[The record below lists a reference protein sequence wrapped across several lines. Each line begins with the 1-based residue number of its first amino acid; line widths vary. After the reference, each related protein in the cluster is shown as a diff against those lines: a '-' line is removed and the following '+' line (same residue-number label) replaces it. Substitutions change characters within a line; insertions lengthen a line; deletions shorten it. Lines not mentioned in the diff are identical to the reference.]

1 MADTKKSGNL
11 SAKKARRNKLW
22 RNIGIVVGAA
32 ALVAIVLV
40 SYFTSTTYYRQKTAV
55 EIADHDIS
63 VAAFNYYYQNVY
75 QNTFS
80 ALQETYGD
88 YASLMIDTS
97 KPLSEQQ
104 YSETQTW
111 EEYLT
116 ETTLSDLTEIYAF
129 YDAAM
134 ENGYELDD
142 AAKQEMEDILSSMEA
157 AAENAHYSLD
167 NYLGAIYGKGV
178 NEKLYREL
186 LNTVSVAT
194 SYAEDIEAGFTFT
207 DEEIDAY
214 YAENRNEIDSVT
226 ARIYPITFETP
237 EEETTDDTAD
247 TTDDTADTTDDT
259 ADTTDDTADTTDDT
273 ADTTD
278 DTADT
283 TDDTADTTDD
293 TADTTDDTTEA
304 DTRTYEEAMELANGI
319 YDAVE
324 TEQDFIDYVVSLVPE
339 ESQSQ
344 YEDGSAF
351 LYNGLSY
358 SAFANTDLSDWLF
371 DDARTAGDITVIEG
385 DSEVYIAMFLSRTD
399 NDYPLVNMRHVLIAP
414 EKDEDGNLV
423 EGAEEAA
430 KEQAEELYDEWV
442 ENGSTEEYFEILANT
457 YSADGDG
464 TTGGLYEDVYQGQMV
479 SPINEWLF
487 GPRKT
492 GDCEVMESEYGWHI
506 VYFAGLGENYKAK
519 LLDEAMRADA
529 YEAWRTDVTTG
540 YEATTI
546 ESGFKLTR

>member
-247 TTDDTADTTDDT
+247 TTDDTADTTDDA

-278 DTADT
+278 DA
-283 TDDTADTTDD
+283 
-293 TADTTDDTTEA
+293 ADTTDDTTEA

-319 YDAVE
+319 YDTVE

-351 LYNGLSY
+351 LYSGLSY

-371 DDARTAGDITVIEG
+371 DDARTAGDITVVEG
-385 DSEVYIAMFLSRTD
+385 DSEIYIAMFLSRTD
-399 NDYPLVNMRHVLIAP
+399 NDYPLVNMRHVLITP
-414 EKDEDGNLV
+414 EEDEDGNLV

>member
-259 ADTTDDTADTTDDT
+259 ADTTDDTADTTDETADT
-273 ADTTD
+273 ADDTVDTTD

-283 TDDTADTTDD
+283 TDDTA
-293 TADTTDDTTEA
+293 DTTEA

>member
-293 TADTTDDTTEA
+293 TADTTEA

>member
-40 SYFTSTTYYRQKTAV
+40 SYFPSTTYYRQTTAV

-259 ADTTDDTADTTDDT
+259 ADTTDDTV
-273 ADTTD
+273 
-278 DTADT
+278 
-283 TDDTADTTDD
+283 DTTDD

-371 DDARTAGDITVIEG
+371 DDARTAGDITVVEG
-385 DSEVYIAMFLSRTD
+385 DSEIYIAMFLSRTD
-399 NDYPLVNMRHVLIAP
+399 NDYPLVNMRHVLITP
-414 EKDEDGNLV
+414 EEDEDGNLV

>member
-194 SYAEDIEAGFTFT
+194 SYAEDVEAGFTFT

-247 TTDDTADTTDDT
+247 TTDDTADTTDD
-259 ADTTDDTADTTDDT
+259 AADTTDDT

-319 YDAVE
+319 YDTVE